1 MLSLGQFY
9 SPWRAAMKSHSRKRA
24 GIYVRVSTNDQRT
37 DSQETELKRYANQ
50 RGWEIHKVYAD
61 KMSGTKTS
69 RPALDELL
77 SDSRSRKIDVVLVW
91 RFDRYARS
99 LRQLVAGL
107 DEFKR
112 LGIDFVSCTEAIDT
126 SLPSGEL
133 AYQIFGA
140 IAQFERSLIAD
151 RTRAGLAEARRRG
164 QRLGRPPLRALR
176 VTDIRKMRT
185 ERRLHG
191 TSFKKLAHKFGTS
204 VWTAFYSCK
213 RTKA

>member
-1 MLSLGQFY
+1 
-9 SPWRAAMKSHSRKRA
+9 MKTQARKQA
-24 GIYVRVSTNDQRT
+24 GLYVRVSTSDQKT
-37 DSQETELKRYANQ
+37 DSQETELRRYATR
-50 RGWEIHKVYAD
+50 RGWAIHRIYAD
-61 KMSGTKTS
+61 KMSGSITR

-77 SDSRSRKIDVVLVW
+77 ADCRKGTIDVVLVW

-99 LRQLVAGL
+99 LRQLVTGL

-140 IAQFERSLIAD
+140 IAQFERSLIGE

-164 QRLGRPPLRALR
+164 KRLGRPPLKQLTTA
-176 VTDIRKMRT
+176 DIAGMRR
-185 ERRLHG
+185 ERRAHG
-191 TSFKKLAHKFGTS
+191 TSFKKLAQMFGVS
-204 VWTAFYSCK
+204 VWSAFYSC
-213 RTKA
+213 RKARVSKG

>member
-1 MLSLGQFY
+1 
-9 SPWRAAMKSHSRKRA
+9 MKNQSRKKA
-24 GIYVRVSTNDQRT
+24 GIYVRVSTRDQNT
-37 DSQETELKRYANQ
+37 AAQETELKNYATR
-50 RGWEIHKVYAD
+50 RGWTIHKVYAD
-61 KMSGTKTS
+61 KMSGVKAS

-77 SDSRSRKIDVVLVW
+77 ADCRRRTIDVVLVW

-99 LRQLVAGL
+99 LRQLVTGL

-112 LGIDFVSCTEAIDT
+112 LGIDFVSCMEAIDT

-140 IAQFERSLIAD
+140 IAQFERSLIAE

-164 QRLGRPPLRALR
+164 QRLGRPPIKELSPA
-176 VTDIRKMRT
+176 DIQRMRR
-185 ERRLHG
+185 ERRRYG
-191 TSFKKLAHKFGTS
+191 TSFKRLAHKFGVS

-213 RTKA
+213 RAEA

>member
-1 MLSLGQFY
+1 MDLGRLAVTN
-9 SPWRAAMKSHSRKRA
+9 PIRKKA
-24 GIYVRVSTNDQRT
+24 GIYVRVSSADQRT
-37 DSQETELKRYANQ
+37 DAQETELKSYARR
-50 RGWEIHKVYAD
+50 RGWSVQHIYAD
-61 KMSGTKTS
+61 KMSGATAS
-69 RPALDELL
+69 RPALDDLMA
-77 SDSRSRKIDVVLVW
+77 DCRKGQIDIVLVW

-99 LRQLVAGL
+99 LRQLVSGL

-164 QRLGRPPLRALR
+164 QKLGRPPLKELNTADVQELR
-176 VTDIRKMRT
+176 R
-185 ERRLHG
+185 ERQQHG
-191 TSFKKLAHKFGTS
+191 TSFKKLAQHYGIS
-204 VWTAFYSCK
+204 VWTAFYLCNRAK
-213 RTKA
+213 VRKG

>member
-1 MLSLGQFY
+1 
-9 SPWRAAMKSHSRKRA
+9 MKNQSRKKA
-24 GIYVRVSTNDQRT
+24 GIYVRVSTRDQN
-37 DSQETELKRYANQ
+37 SAAQETELKNYATR
-50 RGWEIHKVYAD
+50 RGWTIHKIYAD
-61 KMSGTKTS
+61 KMSGAKAN

-77 SDSRSRKIDVVLVW
+77 ADCRRGKIDAVLVW

-107 DEFKR
+107 DEFRR

-140 IAQFERSLIAD
+140 IAQFERSLIGE

-164 QRLGRPPLRALR
+164 QPLGRPPLRALCPA
-176 VTDIRKMRT
+176 DIQKMRR
-185 ERRLHG
+185 ERRQHG
-191 TSFKKLAHKFGTS
+191 TSFKKLAHKFGVS
-204 VWTAFYSCK
+204 VWSAFYSCK
-213 RTKA
+213 RAKA

>member
-1 MLSLGQFY
+1 
-9 SPWRAAMKSHSRKRA
+9 MKHQSRKNA
-24 GIYVRVSTNDQRT
+24 GLYVRVSTSDQRT
-37 DSQETELKRYANQ
+37 DAQETELKDYAKR
-50 RGWEIHKVYAD
+50 RGWTIHKVYAD
-61 KMSGTKTS
+61 TMSGAQAS

-77 SDSRSRKIDVVLVW
+77 ADCRRGKINVVLVW

-140 IAQFERSLIAD
+140 IAQFERSLIAE

-164 QRLGRPPLRALR
+164 QRLGRPPLKELSLA
-176 VTDIRKMRT
+176 DIQSMKR
-185 ERRLHG
+185 ERRIHG
-191 TSFKKLAHKFGTS
+191 TSFKKLAHKFGVS
-204 VWTAFYSCK
+204 VWSAFYSCK
-213 RTKA
+213 RMRS

>member
-1 MLSLGQFY
+1 VTDLI
-9 SPWRAAMKSHSRKRA
+9 KKKA
-24 GIYVRVSTNDQRT
+24 GIYVRVSTADQRT
-37 DSQETELKRYANQ
+37 DAQETELKNYAHR
-50 RGWEIHKVYAD
+50 RGWSIHRIYAD
-61 KMSGTKTS
+61 KMSGATSS
-69 RPALDELL
+69 RPALDHLMA
-77 SDSRSRKIDVVLVW
+77 DCRKGQIDVVLVW

-99 LRQLVAGL
+99 LRQLVSGL

-164 QRLGRPPLRALR
+164 QRLGRPPLKELNTADVQRLR
-176 VTDIRKMRT
+176 KERKQS
-185 ERRLHG
+185 G
-191 TSFKKLAHKFGTS
+191 TSFKNLARYYGVS
-204 VWTAFYSCK
+204 VWTAFYLCNRSK
-213 RTKA
+213 IRKG

>member
-1 MLSLGQFY
+1 
-9 SPWRAAMKSHSRKRA
+9 MKRQSHKSA
-24 GIYVRVSTNDQRT
+24 GIYVRVSTEDQRT
-37 DSQETELKRYANQ
+37 DSQESELRSYA
-50 RGWEIHKVYAD
+50 RRRCWAVYKVYSD
-61 KMSGTKTS
+61 KISGVAAK
-69 RPALDELL
+69 RPALDQLL
-77 SDSRSRKIDVVLVW
+77 ADCRRGQIDVVLVW

-99 LRQLVAGL
+99 LRQLVSGL

-164 QRLGRPPLRALR
+164 QRLGRPPLKQLSSAELLNMRR
-176 VTDIRKMRT
+176 ERKQR
-185 ERRLHG
+185 G
-191 TSFKKLAHKFGTS
+191 TSFKKLAHKFGVS
-204 VWTAFYSCK
+204 VWTAFYSCQRLRK
-213 RTKA
+213 G